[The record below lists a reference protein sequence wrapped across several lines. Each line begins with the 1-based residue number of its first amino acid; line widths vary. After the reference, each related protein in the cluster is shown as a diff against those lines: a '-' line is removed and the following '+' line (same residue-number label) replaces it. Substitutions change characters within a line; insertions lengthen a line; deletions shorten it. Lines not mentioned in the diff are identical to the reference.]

1 MTALTEEGCIHAAL
15 ACIPANLPN
24 DEWVKVAAGLYDGLG
39 EAGFDVFAEWS
50 RGDSRYKEAEARS
63 TWRSAQK
70 MQTVHVASLFHIAQR
85 YGFNV
90 RGPRSATVDPAEHE
104 RCRAERERRAA
115 QEAQKREAKARDAAA
130 KAFAVQGAATPAS
143 AINPYLLRKGVK
155 PVETLFEIDV
165 RKAAALI
172 GYQPKSG
179 DVPLEGRILI
189 VPVMVGGKLSTIEMI
204 DGSGRKAAL
213 AGGAKAGGFW
223 ATGPIAADAPL
234 IYVCEGVA
242 TALSVQECTGA
253 PAVAALSCGNLL
265 KVAEALKAKH
275 SAARLVVCGDL
286 GNGAEKARE
295 TAQEV
300 GGVLAYPE
308 ANGER
313 EASLSDFNDMHAA
326 RGASAVRAV
335 LDAAMAAVIEG
346 KRESAYGPNGEP
358 VEHVSVSQS
367 GTYFVGVKVDSE
379 TGDLTHSAPLWL
391 CDPLEILGI
400 GSDDSG
406 RQVRVLRWNRPGSK
420 QAVTTS
426 MPCAEIGEREG
437 WSRLRNGGLAV
448 AVGRAARERLA
459 LWLQTWNRETH
470 YKIISLPGWQCR
482 SFVMPDGTVIGT
494 PDGRMH
500 FDGRLSNPAAYAAR
514 GTLDD
519 WRASVGRLAR
529 GNALPMAA
537 IACAL
542 SGPLLPIAG
551 EKDGI
556 GLHLYANTSSGKTT
570 CGDVAASVWGDPLRT
585 KTSWSGT
592 SLGHALNAEAANH
605 RLLYLDEIGA
615 GDASRIGPALYLM
628 LNGQS
633 KSQGARDG
641 GTVAARSWLST
652 LLSTGEVAMSRYLS
666 EGGMQPRGG
675 QEIRMLDVPAD
686 GGAHRAFD
694 CLHEFATAGEFA
706 EALSSASHEC
716 HGSLGRAFVEWLVSR
731 WDEARET
738 INRER
743 ERMAAMVPSGSAPPV
758 RRATRK
764 FAILSSAAVLAVRA
778 GLTGWTQEEARA
790 AIDCVWKR
798 WLDVFGTGDRDDARL
813 IERANAVLLSNEF
826 GRFILLS
833 TEADPQEP
841 SVRDAMG
848 FRRYKDDQVTFYV
861 HEHAFRN
868 EVVAGFDM
876 LRACRVLHEAG
887 MLHRNEKRR
896 SYKVNIGK
904 FKGINLGDGYR
915 MRPRAGE
922 APPDDDDE

>member
-1 MTALTEEGCIHAAL
+1 MMAITGEERIRAAMGF
-15 ACIPANLPN
+15 IPADLER
-24 DEWVKVAAGLYDGLG
+24 DEWVRVGASLKHEMGDG
-39 EAGFDVFAEWS
+39 GFELFDEWS
-50 RGDSRYKEAEARS
+50 QRGKSYDAAAVRS
-63 TWRSAQK
+63 TWRSLSADGGIAIN
-70 MQTVHVASLFHIAQR
+70 TLFHIAK
-85 YGFNV
+85 GF
-90 RGPRSATVDPAEHE
+90 GFDTRSPAAATVDSALQA
-104 RCRAERERRAA
+104 RSRAEREQRAA
-115 QEAQKREAKARDAAA
+115 QDAQNREARASHAAA
-130 KAFAVQGAATPAS
+130 TSFAVLANAAAVS
-143 AINPYLLRKGVK
+143 ATNPYLVLKGIQ
-155 PVETLFEIDV
+155 PVDGLCEIVAAKLATLID
-165 RKAAALI
+165 
-172 GYQPKSG
+172 YQPKSG
-179 DVPLEGRILI
+179 DMPLEGRILI

-204 DGSGRKAAL
+204 DGGGRKAAL
-213 AGGAKAGGFW
+213 AGGVKAGGFW
-223 ATGPIAADAPL
+223 ATGPIAEDAPL
-234 IYVCEGVA
+234 IHICEGVA
-242 TALSVQECTGA
+242 TALSVHECTGA

-275 SAARLVVCGDL
+275 PAARLVVCGDL

-295 TAQEV
+295 AAQAV
-300 GGVLAYPE
+300 GGVAVYPTFD
-308 ANGER
+308 GER
-313 EASLSDFNDMHAA
+313 DAGLSDFNDMHAA
-326 RGASAVRAV
+326 RGASAVTAV

-346 KRESAYGPNGEP
+346 KRESAYGPNGDP
-358 VEHVSVSQS
+358 VEHVSVSPS

-379 TGDLTHSAPLWL
+379 TGDLTHAAPLWL

-406 RQVRVLRWNRPGSK
+406 RQVRVLRWNRPGNK
-420 QAVTTS
+420 QAVTTA

-448 AVGRAARERLA
+448 AVGRSARERLA

-500 FDGRLSNPAAYAAR
+500 FDGRLSNPAAYAAC
-514 GTLDD
+514 GTLDE

-542 SGPLLPIAG
+542 AGPLLPIAG

-666 EGGMQPRGG
+666 EGGLQPRGG

-706 EALSSASHEC
+706 EAFSSASHEC

-731 WDEARET
+731 WDEARDT

-743 ERMAAMVPSGSAPPV
+743 ERMAAMVPDGSAPPV

-764 FAILSSAAVLAVRA
+764 FAILSAAAVLAARA

-813 IERANAVLLSNEF
+813 IEQANAVLLSNEF

-861 HEHAFRN
+861 REHAFRN
-868 EVVAGFDM
+868 EVIAGFDM

-915 MRPRAGE
+915 MRSRAGE